1 MPSTRVKRSARRQ
14 RRERRQRRQRRKR
27 RQRLTEPVE
36 PEPEVDE
43 WINFLNEQERQSR
56 LYRQYLLIQEI
67 YNKNENAVIKYLE
80 DGLNPNFT
88 TFDDY
93 DNKPRTPLMI
103 AAQIDEEYSYYI
115 IRELLDHKAD
125 PNYSDDSGSVLH
137 WVIYQN
143 PHIIRGIPHASESL
157 EVLLERG
164 ANPFIRNEYGET
176 AYDVCLNYRM
186 ADTNIFNELLLKE
199 FMDIIRI
206 QRNCRRKMTRWRVK
220 TIKSERRL
228 ALMKCMES
236 REGVLGTIRYNPTLL
251 EHISK
256 FM

>member
-1 MPSTRVKRSARRQ
+1 MMSDSDDCQPGWPVRQ
-14 RRERRQRRQRRKR
+14 TDDWQS
-27 RQRLTEPVE
+27 
-36 PEPEVDE
+36 DD
-43 WINFLNEQERQSR
+43 WIKFLNEQEHQSLLNRQR
-56 LYRQYLLIQEI
+56 MFLEEI
-67 YNKNENAVIKYLE
+67 DNENDTAVVKYLD

-88 TFDDY
+88 GWGGLH

-164 ANPFIRNEYGET
+164 ANPFIRNEIGET
-176 AYDVCLNYRM
+176 AYDVCVSDSSGIT
-186 ADTNIFNELLLKE
+186 DTNIFNELLLKE
-199 FMDIIRI
+199 FMNIIRI
-206 QRNCRRKMTRWRVK
+206 QRCYRRKMTRKRVK
-220 TIKSERRL
+220 TIKSKRRL
-228 ALMKCMES
+228 ALMKCMEF
-236 REGVLGTIRYNPTLL
+236 REGPLDTIRYDPSLL
-251 EHISK
+251 ERISN
-256 FM
+256 FI